1 MLEIKQ
7 IKKANRDISRAIISL
22 YIEKGWWSRE
32 EKASTL
38 NKIIKGSS
46 VFAIALI
53 DGELAGMGRIISDT
67 ASDAYI
73 QDLAVFKKFEGRGT
87 GSAILDFLIKKAAGF
102 SFLGLIAQNGSEKF
116 YSKKGF
122 RLASRS
128 KAMVY
133 AKIRKTKRY
142 GL

>member
-1 MLEIKQ
+1 MEIKQ
-7 IKKANRDISRAIISL
+7 IKRTNAFIRRSL
-22 YIEKGWWSRE
+22 IALYTEKGWWSRE
-32 EKASTL
+32 EKASAL

-53 DGELAGMGRIISDT
+53 DGKLAGMGRIISDGT
-67 ASDAYI
+67 SDAYI

-87 GSAILDFLIKKAAGF
+87 GSAILDFLVKKAAGF

-116 YSKKGF
+116 YSKHGF
-122 RLASRS
+122 RPASRS
-128 KAMVY
+128 RAMVY
-133 AKIRKTKRY
+133 AKIRKTERY